1 MIDWFLPVFDFG
13 TSSVEKRMR
22 ENGKNN
28 EFQRDIV
35 GALLREY
42 HLPAVVNAHV
52 YGVCRVL
59 ARGGGGERNKEVNR
73 ITTV

>member
-1 MIDWFLPVFDFG
+1 MIDWFLPVSNFG
-13 TSSVEKRMR
+13 ALSVEKRTR

-35 GALLREY
+35 GALFREY

-52 YGVCRVL
+52 TVYAECL
-59 ARGGGGERNKEVNR
+59 RGEGRRTE
-73 ITTV
+73 